1 MAWYRDWFDSD
12 AYELVYRERNLD
24 DARRL
29 LGLVERAARPEPGA
43 TLLDVACGRGRHS
56 RLLAAR
62 GYRVTGLDLA
72 PRAIA
77 TARRR
82 AEAEGVSVDF
92 RVADMRELPFEADF
106 DGVLNLFTSFGYFE
120 TDAEHQAALD
130 GMARALHPGGFLV
143 QDFLNPEYVLDRLV
157 PEDTRTT
164 HVEGIGT
171 VEVHQTRWL
180 SDDGDR
186 LNKQIRLCCFDHGTG
201 EPDEHTF
208 TESVRLYRRADFE
221 ALHARAGLAVG
232 QVFGDYDGGAFG
244 PASPRL
250 ILFSRRPSE
259 P

>member
-1 MAWYRDWFDSD
+1 MAWYRDWFDSE
-12 AYELVYRERNLD
+12 AYEVVYRERNLD

-29 LGLVERAARPEPGA
+29 LGLVERAAQPEPGA
-43 TLLDVACGRGRHS
+43 SVLDVACGRGRHS

-62 GYRVTGLDLA
+62 GYRVTGIDLA
-72 PRAIA
+72 PNAIG

-82 AEAEGVSVDF
+82 AESEALDVDF
-92 RVADMRELPFEADF
+92 RVADMRDLPFESDF
-106 DGVLNLFTSFGYFE
+106 DGVVNLFTSFGYFE

-130 GMARALHPGGFLV
+130 AMARALRPGGFLI
-143 QDFLNPEYVLDRLV
+143 QDFLNPDFVLDRLV

-164 HVEGIGT
+164 EAQGIGT
-171 VEVHQTRWL
+171 VEIRQKRWV
-180 SDDGDR
+180 SGDGRR
-186 LNKQIRLCCFDHGTG
+186 LNKRITLCCFDHGTG

-221 ALHARAGLAVG
+221 TLHARAGLSVR

-244 PASPRL
+244 PSSPRL